1 MYAEFREQALLY
13 AHCQKSEGKLLR
25 ELIRIH
31 MQVITE
37 CTQRKETQIMRI
49 AEAVADKQGINKER
63 FLSLL
68 PAAFLFDAV
77 LGSKSE
83 QESTFESAQHL
94 VGYAES
100 EYQNF
105 PQRKEDDVARVKRK
119 EKEEYRKKLEE
130 SGLGN
135 DEWFFVLNTPY
146 GSERGK
152 VVKILE
158 RFIKECED
166 ENDVRYVGEQNAHE
180 LRMRVRAMQE
190 KEK

>member
-1 MYAEFREQALLY
+1 
-13 AHCQKSEGKLLR
+13 
-25 ELIRIH
+25 

-83 QESTFESAQHL
+83 QESVFESAQHL
-94 VGYAES
+94 VRYAES